1 MEGLKRYSMIGTA
14 GGFAEYES
22 ESGEWVRFDELEE
35 KIKELSDFY
44 GKQQKQWQDKEGI

>member
-14 GGFAEYES
+14 GSFTEYES
-22 ESGEWVRFDELEE
+22 ESGEWVKFEDLEE

-44 GKQQKQWQDKEGI
+44 EKQQKQWQDKEGI